1 MLETLEKIWGLR
13 LFRIAGEDVH
23 ISQLLLVILLLLV
36 GYFASKLLERVIER
50 RMAKTAVR
58 PNAIHA
64 LKRISFYTLI
74 VIVVMTA
81 LSLLNVPLTAFAFVS
96 GAVAIGVGFGAQNII
111 NNFISGWIILAE
123 QPVRIG
129 DFVEIDSHTGVIEH
143 IGTRST
149 RIRRVDGVHLLI
161 PNSQMLERVVVNW
174 TLIDNEIRT
183 KVSVGVAYGSPVDRV
198 AELIGQAV
206 REQPEVMR
214 EHKPVVVLEDFGD
227 NAIVFEAYFWCEVGG
242 ERELRLVRS
251 AIRFRIA
258 ELFDAAGIT
267 IAFPQR
273 DVHLDSIAPV
283 QVELV
288 DTRTRPGS
296 AR

>member
-1 MLETLEKIWGLR
+1 
-13 LFRIAGEDVH
+13 
-23 ISQLLLVILLLLV
+23 
-36 GYFASKLLERVIER
+36 
-50 RMAKTAVR
+50 
-58 PNAIHA
+58 
-64 LKRISFYTLI
+64 
-74 VIVVMTA
+74 
-81 LSLLNVPLTAFAFVS
+81 
-96 GAVAIGVGFGAQNII
+96 
-111 NNFISGWIILAE
+111 
-123 QPVRIG
+123 
-129 DFVEIDSHTGVIEH
+129 
-143 IGTRST
+143 
-149 RIRRVDGVHLLI
+149 
-161 PNSQMLERVVVNW
+161 MLERVVVNW